1 MRILPHY
8 KEFVM
13 AYFLL
18 KMQWTMQIIRMII
31 TKVAGEGGLL
41 DNFDLSS
48 ITGALGDFD
57 IGSLLGDFDLG
68 SITDTIGGLLG

>member
-1 MRILPHY
+1 
-8 KEFVM
+8 M

-18 KMQWTMQIIRMII
+18 KMQWTMQIVKMII

-41 DNFDLSS
+41 DNFSLDS
-48 ITGALGDFD
+48 ITGMLDGFD
-57 IGSLLGDFDLG
+57 IGSLLGGFDIS